1 MLLRFFFSQFPIHKQ
16 VEYLRR
22 KGILLGTRIKEG
34 RKVYIYMLTNLFVEV
49 VFTNDNTEE
58 SAESVYTLSGL
69 KSLNDYL
76 EKEFR
81 ASF

>member
-1 MLLRFFFSQFPIHKQ
+1 MLLRFFFSQFPVHKQ
-16 VEYLRR
+16 VEYLRK
-22 KGILLGTRIKEG
+22 KGILIGTRFKEG

-49 VFTNDNTEE
+49 VFRNDSVEE
-58 SAESVYTLSGL
+58 PAESTYTLSGL

>member
-1 MLLRFFFSQFPIHKQ
+1 MLLRFFFNQLSIKKQ
-16 VEYLRR
+16 AEYLRR
-22 KGILLGTRIKEG
+22 KGILLGTRNKEG

-49 VFTNDNTEE
+49 VFAHDNTEE
-58 SAESVYTLSGL
+58 NAESVYTLTGL
-69 KSLNDYL
+69 KNLNEYL

>member
-1 MLLRFFFSQFPIHKQ
+1 MILRFFFSQFPIQKQ

-22 KGILLGTRIKEG
+22 KGILLGTRSKEG

-49 VFTNDNTEE
+49 VFRNDSSEE
-58 SAESVYTLSGL
+58 PAESVYTLSGL

>member
-1 MLLRFFFSQFPIHKQ
+1 M
-16 VEYLRR
+16 
-22 KGILLGTRIKEG
+22 LGTRNKEG

-49 VFTNDNTEE
+49 IFRNDNTEDP
-58 SAESVYTLSGL
+58 AENIHTINGL